1 MGNIEHAIR
10 VLEEHIVEICS
21 VSDWAQLMGFES
33 EKYFNRKIRG
43 RFNKSPYKLIVEKKM
58 EKITEKLQGSTD
70 EILFSVALDVGFVDN
85 NALYKFVKRHTG
97 KTPTELRKGRVK
109 RESEKGE

>member
-1 MGNIEHAIR
+1 
-10 VLEEHIVEICS
+10 
-21 VSDWAQLMGFES
+21 
-33 EKYFNRKIRG
+33 G
-43 RFNKSPYKLIVEKKM
+43 RFNKSPYQLIVEKKL
-58 EKITEKLQGSTD
+58 EIITEKLEGSTD
-70 EILFSVALDVGFVDN
+70 EILFSIALDVGFVDN